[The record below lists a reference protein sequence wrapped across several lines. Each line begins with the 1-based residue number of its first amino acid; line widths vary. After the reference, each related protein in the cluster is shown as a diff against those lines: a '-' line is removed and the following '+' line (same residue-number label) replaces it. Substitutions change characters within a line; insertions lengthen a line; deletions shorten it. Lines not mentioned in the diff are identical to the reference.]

1 MVSFGENAMQA
12 ITCNKVSIRL
22 ECNHTIV
29 MADVT
34 KIEYNEHSVTIT
46 LTYDNTFMLKRE
58 VVLYPE
64 SFVTGLAVRV
74 IRCYVS
80 NRYIGYFSCVNGSIK
95 FTQSTTA

>member
-1 MVSFGENAMQA
+1 MTTINCDKISM
-12 ITCNKVSIRL
+12 RL
-22 ECNHTIV
+22 QCNHTIV

>member
-1 MVSFGENAMQA
+1 MQTF
-12 ITCNKVSIRL
+12 TCDKVSIRL

-29 MADVT
+29 MSDVT
-34 KIEYNEHSVTIT
+34 KIEYDEHSVTIT
-46 LTYDNTFMLKRE
+46 LTYDTFMLKRE

-80 NRYIGYFSCVNGSIK
+80 NRYIGYFFSCVNGSIK